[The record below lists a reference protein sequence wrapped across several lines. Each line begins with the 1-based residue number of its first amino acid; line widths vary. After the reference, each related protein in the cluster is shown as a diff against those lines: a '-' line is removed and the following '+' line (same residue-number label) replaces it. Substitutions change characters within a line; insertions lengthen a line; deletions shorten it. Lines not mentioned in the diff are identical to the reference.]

1 MIAGDHSDHR
11 ERAGATTVGSVGLE
25 EALSQFEREAT
36 GAARTLAAALRE
48 VKKVQAAAAVG
59 DLRALRNG
67 ADTAARLAAQA
78 AEAATDLKQSWTFDD
93 TAHFET
99 GAFTKEVL
107 AIAAA
112 EGLSAFESDLRI
124 LSYPAIV
131 QISATDAS
139 VLVDKRRERRVRP
152 SVLVRMLK
160 LLQQRP
166 PRFRAEAF
174 LESLA
179 SAYDLVVS
187 ATGGR
192 AGSTVKLI
200 DVYGV
205 LTLMP
210 GAAREYSKQEFA
222 RDLYLLDQ
230 SGVVTTRT
238 GRTLALPASALTR
251 GGGLLT
257 TVTSSGQPKVY
268 AGITFAGPAS

>member
-1 MIAGDHSDHR
+1 M
-11 ERAGATTVGSVGLE
+11 GSVGLE

-36 GAARTLAAALRE
+36 AAARTLTAALRE

-59 DLRALRNG
+59 DVRALRNG

-78 AEAATDLKQSWTFDD
+78 AEAAADMKQAWTFDEM
-93 TAHFET
+93 AYFET

-107 AIAAA
+107 AVAAT

-131 QISATDAS
+131 QISPADAS
-139 VLVDKRRERRVRP
+139 VLIDKRRERRVRP

-205 LTLMP
+205 LTIMP

-238 GRTLALPASALTR
+238 GRALALPASALTR
-251 GGGLLT
+251 GGGVLT
-257 TVTSSGQPKVY
+257 TVTATGQPKVY
-268 AGITFAGPAS
+268 AGITFAGPSS